1 MPRNLDKN
9 KIGYLHLDDGLI
21 FPGTTTSNN
30 LPIHGEVV
38 FTTAMAGYVESLTD
52 PSYANQILVFTYP
65 LIGNYGVQP
74 SDFESDKIY
83 ASGVVVDQLAKHPS
97 HTDSISSLQTW
108 LDEQNV
114 PLLDSID
121 TRSLTI
127 HLREKGV
134 MNGALSLEKNT
145 PKIIAQSQAYVGI
158 TAQKIYNPRGKKTV
172 VLVDC
177 GAKDNILQSLL
188 DLDMK
193 VVRVP
198 HDYDYSEE
206 NFDGVLLSNG
216 PGDPENYQRTI
227 EIVKKM
233 LSRNIPIFGIC
244 LGNQI
249 MGLAAGARTYKLR
262 FGHRGQ
268 NQPCRLNDSE
278 TCVITSQNHGYA
290 LDEKSLPSDWKVL
303 FHNLNDGS
311 VEGIKHTKKPFFAVQ
326 FHPEAQPGP
335 TDTSWLFNDFV
346 GML

>member
-1 MPRNLDKN
+1 MPGNLDKT
-9 KIGYLHLDDGLI
+9 KIGYLHLDDGLS
-21 FPGTTTSNN
+21 FPGTTTSDD
-30 LPIHGEVV
+30 LPNSGEVV

-83 ASGVVVDQLAKHPS
+83 ASGVIVNQLSENPS
-97 HTDSISSLQTW
+97 HANSVSSLQAW

-114 PLLDSID
+114 PLLRGVD

-127 HLREKGV
+127 HLSEKGV
-134 MNGALSLEKNT
+134 MNGVLSLAKT
-145 PKIIAQSQAYVGI
+145 PPKITAQPQAYVSI
-158 TAQKIYNPRGKKTV
+158 AAPKTYNPRGKKTV

-177 GAKDNILQSLL
+177 GSKDNILQSLL

-193 VVRVP
+193 VIRVP
-198 HDYDYSEE
+198 HDYDYSAEK
-206 NFDGVLLSNG
+206 FDGVLLSNG
-216 PGDPENYQRTI
+216 PGNPENYTKTI
-227 EIVKKM
+227 KITQKM
-233 LSRNIPIFGIC
+233 LAKDKPLFGIC

-249 MGLAAGARTYKLR
+249 MGLAAGATAYKLR

-268 NQPCRLNDSE
+268 NQPCRLTDSE
-278 TCVITSQNHGYA
+278 RCMITSQNHGYA
-290 LDEKSLPSDWKVL
+290 LDEKSLPRGWKVL

-311 VEGIKHTKKPFFAVQ
+311 VEGIKHTTKPFFAVQ

-335 TDTSWLFNDFV
+335 TDTSWLFNEFV
-346 GML
+346 EML